1 VNTSAVPSGTDLENA
16 IVGNAPGSNSADSE
30 RTAPDQKSPN
40 DRDSAVY
47 SAAVGPA
54 AVGAS
59 ERLTAAP
66 AFSGPTAATSWTIRD
81 FHESDIE
88 RAVQLCEDTRLLPD
102 STPLNLVD
110 LVLSLRSQHPAIVA
124 VSKSALLGFIIAEVR
139 GDRAAVTG
147 MRIDPQWRHQKIGSQ
162 LLRAL
167 EDRLLHLGV
176 RRVEALLG
184 HGQIGE
190 EALINRGFTA
200 THGLTLYSKDEP
212 LAPSEVNVLE
222 AWGGELIDAN
232 AWDEIAGMTELKR
245 VIDDR
250 IVRPILE
257 DDLAKAY
264 GLRVPATV
272 ILFGPPGTGKT
283 SFARAVAGRLGWP
296 FVELLSSKL
305 ASSENGLATELGRA
319 LSELGQLDH
328 VVAFIDEFDEISAN
342 RTANPGTQA
351 VVNELLKAIPP
362 FRSQPGRLLICA
374 TNFIE
379 RIDPAII
386 RPGRFDLVVPVGPP
400 DDQARCAMWESA
412 VARTISDGVDIAALA
427 TATRGFTPAD
437 LFLSAERA
445 AFGGFTRTRQG
456 QAPAPITTSDFLEA
470 IRATRPSLNDDA
482 LGAFDRESRIHQRL

>member
-1 VNTSAVPSGTDLENA
+1 MSTSSVPTGADLENA
-16 IVGNAPGSNSADSE
+16 MVNDVPAPIAAPGGGTPELPPTIETDSAAPTGKGTVTQSST
-30 RTAPDQKSPN
+30 TAP
-40 DRDSAVY
+40 V
-47 SAAVGPA
+47 
-54 AVGAS
+54 
-59 ERLTAAP
+59 
-66 AFSGPTAATSWTIRD
+66 FSGQVAATSWTIRD

-110 LVLSLRSQHPAIVA
+110 LVLSLRSQHPAVVA
-124 VSKSALLGFIIAEVR
+124 VSKNILVGFIIAEVR

-147 MRIDPQWRHQKIGSQ
+147 MRIDPQWRHQRIGSQ

-184 HGQIGE
+184 PGQIGE
-190 EALINRGFTA
+190 EALNNRGFTA

-222 AWGGELIDAN
+222 AWGGELIDGN
-232 AWDEIAGMTELKR
+232 SWDEIAGMTELKR

-342 RTANPGTQA
+342 RTANPSTQA

-412 VARTISDGVDIAALA
+412 VARTISDGVDVSALA
-427 TATRGFTPAD
+427 AATRGFTPAD
-437 LFLSAERA
+437 LFLAAERA

-456 QAPAPITTSDFLEA
+456 QIPAPITTSDFLEA

-482 LGAFDRESRIHQRL
+482 LGSFDRESRIHQRL

>member
-1 VNTSAVPSGTDLENA
+1 MSTSSVPTGADLENA
-16 IVGNAPGSNSADSE
+16 VDIDASAPVALPSE
-30 RTAPDQKSPN
+30 GTSEPSPTIDTDFAAASKPPTVTAAESSKTIP
-40 DRDSAVY
+40 A
-47 SAAVGPA
+47 SAAQV
-54 AVGAS
+54 AS
-59 ERLTAAP
+59 
-66 AFSGPTAATSWTIRD
+66 SSWTIRD

-110 LVLSLRSQHPAIVA
+110 LVLSLRSQHPAVVA
-124 VSKSALLGFIIAEVR
+124 VSKNSLVGFIIAEVR

-147 MRIDPQWRHQKIGSQ
+147 MRIDPQWRHQRIGSQ

-184 HGQIGE
+184 PGQIGE
-190 EALINRGFTA
+190 EALSNRGFTA
-200 THGLTLYSKDEP
+200 TRGLTLYSKDEP
-212 LAPSEVNVLE
+212 LAPSEVSLLD

-257 DDLAKAY
+257 DDLAKTY

-412 VARTISDGVDIAALA
+412 VARTISEGVDVSALA
-427 TATRGFTPAD
+427 AATRGFTPAD
-437 LFLSAERA
+437 LFLAAERA

-456 QAPAPITTSDFLEA
+456 QIPAPITTSDFLEA

-482 LGAFDRESRIHQRL
+482 LGSFDRESRIHQRL